1 MRKIHLIRHGT
12 TEANLL
18 KKYYGSTDLPLSNQ
32 GVDGVLEMA
41 RKGVYP
47 DAEKAVCYTTGLART
62 EQTFFLIYGTREHGQ
77 IPQLREYHFGDFEMK
92 THEELKEQEDYL
104 RWINDEA
111 GETLC
116 PNGESLRDF
125 KDRVHK
131 GFTALLQSGA
141 EEIIVVCHGGVIS
154 AIMHFCFPEDERNVF
169 QWQPDPGKGYTIS
182 AEGPRLVSFV
192 GIG

>member
-18 KKYYGSTDLPLSNQ
+18 KMYYGSTDLPLSNQ
-32 GVDGVLEMA
+32 GVDGVLAMA
-41 RKGVYP
+41 KRGIYP
-47 DAEKAVCYTTGLART
+47 DPEQATYYTTGLART
-62 EQTFFLIYGTREHGQ
+62 EQTFFLIYGVREHRQ

-92 THEELKEQEDYL
+92 THEELQEQQEYL
-104 RWINDEA
+104 RWVEDET

-116 PNGESLRDF
+116 PNGESVRSF
-125 KDRVHK
+125 KERVHS
-131 GFTALLQSGA
+131 GFSAILQANA
-141 EEIIVVCHGGVIS
+141 EEVIVVCHGGVIS

-169 QWQPDPGKGYTIS
+169 QWQPEPGTGYTICT
-182 AEGPRLVSFV
+182 EGAKPVSFV